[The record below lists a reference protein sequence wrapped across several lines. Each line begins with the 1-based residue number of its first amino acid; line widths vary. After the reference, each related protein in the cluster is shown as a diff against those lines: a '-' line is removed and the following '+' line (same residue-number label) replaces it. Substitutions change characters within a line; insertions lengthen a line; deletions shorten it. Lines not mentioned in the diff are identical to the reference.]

1 MVFGHSYPIY
11 YKFTG
16 GKGVASFIGYLLFL
30 FYYYQLSFLW
40 ILSLLALYYAVFRST
55 KTAALASLAV
65 VFTSVFILFSIVSHS
80 ADPGLVLFIS
90 TVFLIFW
97 RHKEN
102 FQRLMRGEEN
112 KF

>member
-1 MVFGHSYPIY
+1 M
-11 YKFTG
+11 
-16 GKGVASFIGYLLFL
+16 
-30 FYYYQLSFLW
+30 SFLW

-65 VFTSVFILFSIVSHS
+65 VFTSVFILFSIVSRS

-97 RHKEN
+97 RH
-102 FQRLMRGEEN
+102 
-112 KF
+112 